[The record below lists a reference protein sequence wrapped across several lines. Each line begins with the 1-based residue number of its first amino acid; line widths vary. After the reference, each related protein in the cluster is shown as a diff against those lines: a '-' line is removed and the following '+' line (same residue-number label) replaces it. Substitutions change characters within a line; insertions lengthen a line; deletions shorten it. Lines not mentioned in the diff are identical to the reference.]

1 MCGFFYAHRKV
12 ENMSSGAKVVSH
24 IIAEVTPGVTPETGT
39 WNTLRLTGNALTPTV
54 NTVVSD
60 EITDSRVSQ
69 GSVATS
75 TDIAGDLAAEF
86 SYGSFDELL
95 EAAFYGEWTGN
106 VLTIGDVRHTFS
118 IAKGYIDVGVYSLF
132 KGAHVSTF
140 ALDIPSDGKITA
152 TFNMACLDYTDSATP
167 IVTNPEAPTTTP
179 FLSNNNVGT
188 ILVDGASLEGVACV
202 SAMTINLDNSLQ
214 AQRCIG
220 TEKLGPGAQ
229 IATEAA
235 ITGTITL
242 AWSPRAWQIWKNT
255 FTRLPVAIQFPI
267 KDSLG
272 NQYIF
277 DFPAVEVD
285 GELPSGGKRDLI
297 EVTLNYT
304 VAKLAPTITRVPFV
318 PVSSV
323 SVSPATASIAV
334 AATRQL
340 TGSALPAE
348 AAQSVTWTSSAPAVA
363 TVSNSGLV
371 TGVSAGS
378 AVITAKS
385 ASDATKTATSAIT
398 VTA

>member
-1 MCGFFYAHRKV
+1 
-12 ENMSSGAKVVSH
+12 MSSGAKVVSH
-24 IIAEVTPGVTPETGT
+24 IIKEVTPGVTPTGT
-39 WNTLRLTGNALTPTV
+39 WDTLRLTGNALTPTV
-54 NTVVSD
+54 NTAVSD
-60 EITDSRVSQ
+60 EITDSRISQ

-75 TDIAGDLAAEF
+75 IDIGGDLTAEF
-86 SYGSFDELL
+86 SFGSFDQLL
-95 EAAFYGEWTGN
+95 EAAFYGAWTGD
-106 VLTIGDVRHTFS
+106 VLSVGDIRNTYS
-118 IAKGYIDVGVYSLF
+118 IAKGYSDIGVYSVF
-132 KGAHVSTF
+132 KGSHVSTF
-140 ALDIPSDGKITA
+140 ALDIPSDGKVTA
-152 TFNMACLDYTDSATP
+152 TFNMACLDYADSEAP
-167 IVTNPEAPTTTP
+167 IAVSPSAPTTTP

-188 ILVDGASLEGVACV
+188 ISVDGESLEGVACV

-220 TEKLGPGAQ
+220 NTKLGPGAQ

-242 AWSPRAWQIWKNT
+242 AWSKRAWEIWKKT
-255 FTRLPVAIQFPI
+255 FTRLPISVAFPI
-267 KDSLG
+267 TDALG
-272 NQYIF
+272 NKYTF
-277 DFPAVEVD
+277 NFPAVEVD

-304 VAKLAPTITRVPFV
+304 VAKLAPTITRAPFV

-323 SVSPATASIAV
+323 SVSPATASIAI

-348 AAQSVTWTSSAPAVA
+348 AAQNVTWTSDAPAVA
-363 TVSNSGLV
+363 TVSSSGLV

-378 AVITAKS
+378 AVVTAKS
-385 ASDATKTATSAIT
+385 VSDATKTATSAIT